1 MSWDDFLEKV
11 AETHGL
17 FDADDRQVFMTR
29 FAEPNFKLKVS
40 NAKLATALKV
50 SVSELERRLGVVYDK
65 FSQSCPKLDSGK
77 KGKFLVLRD
86 WLKAGYAQ
94 YQETGKLPGLPAT
107 SRFAANNETEGLP
120 VEHTSDKWQEV
131 CRRMLLEQKRL
142 SSNKLM
148 PPQMNR
154 DLIDE
159 NIYVDLTLVQ
169 QEQIQKVGG
178 DSSPE
183 QGSLLYESTG
193 YSKTERFEYN
203 QFLTTLLSTKKKDRI
218 AIIGEPGGGKTTLL
232 QKIAFWLL
240 DNTDDLVIWLSLGG
254 LATNLIDYIFNDWL
268 RDAEGTVTENLQA
281 AWKSQLEQRQVW
293 LLLDGLDEMAGEMQE
308 TLSAR
313 GWLTHVRIVTSC
325 RLNVWQ
331 ANPRFLDSFEFY
343 ITQPFTYPQVQQFI
357 EKWFSKDRALGDRL
371 WQAIHQPGKERIK
384 DLARNPLRL
393 TLLCAIWQGRDG
405 DLPDTKAKLY
415 QKFVDKIFEW
425 KAEYFRLDSNN
436 QERLNAKLGELAREA
451 IDKEPTRFRL
461 RHKFVC
467 QLLGKPKDKDSLLQ
481 LALDLG
487 WLNQVGMDAD
497 EPEEPVYAFWH
508 PTFQEYFAA
517 RTIDDWNFFLNHIPD
532 NPKDSQAS
540 YRIFERQWKEVI
552 LLWLGREDVRTEN
565 KEAFIKA
572 LVEFQ
577 DGCRD
582 CILDRKGFYE
592 YRAYCLTAIGI
603 AEFKE
608 CSCADA
614 ILSQLMRW
622 GYGYFNL
629 EMQMLVTES
638 CPSSEAARAA
648 FQESDRS
655 RTIPALI
662 NVMLNSTNDPSN
674 CFLADMVQSL
684 GKIGTGHQQAIDAL
698 LDLIRT
704 TSNTYPF
711 IEGKYLLDKAF
722 NSLEFIGQ
730 NNQQLIDDL
739 NKMMQ
744 NSHNEYTCVK
754 AAECLG
760 KIVPGNE
767 QAIARLVALIEK
779 SADEFIPSQ
788 AGLSLT
794 KIAPD
799 HPQAGRIIQHTIF
812 DVVWKLLHWL
822 LDEKNSSKDEL
833 KRRWAEETFEHICY
847 KSPKAIKSLIYIIHN
862 SPNENILRDAVRLLG
877 ELGTNDRE
885 AVALLIELSRHSN
898 FVISYFPIQ
907 YLGNTNVMHE
917 EVIKVLIDMIYNAPD
932 IRIYTASSLE
942 KILKRYPLLS
952 AVSNLK
958 HPLQNQIATHEDV
971 NLYHTC
977 YQVLWQYAETMPF
990 PNYYEAWHS

>member
-1 MSWDDFLEKV
+1 M
-11 AETHGL
+11 A
-17 FDADDRQVFMTR
+17 
-29 FAEPNFKLKVS
+29 KLKAS
-40 NAKLATALKV
+40 QQGIAKIKQARNEKGWTVDDPRWLVEASKV
-50 SVSELERRLGVVYDK
+50 LEPKKIWQEGGPYADGCSEGNWKRFLYGKAAVNTEVFKAFCRVLGVSWEEIVDRT
-65 FSQSCPKLDSGK
+65 
-77 KGKFLVLRD
+77 VV
-86 WLKAGYAQ
+86 AQ
-94 YQETGKLPGLPAT
+94 D
-107 SRFAANNETEGLP
+107 FA
-120 VEHTSDKWQEV
+120 VEHSPEKWQEV

-148 PPQMNR
+148 PPQMKR
-154 DLIDE
+154 DLIEE

-183 QGSLLYESTG
+183 QGSLLYESTEH
-193 YSKTERFEYN
+193 SKTERFEYN
-203 QFLTTLLSTKKKDRI
+203 QFLTTLLSTKKNDRV

-240 DNTDDLVIWLSLGG
+240 DNTDDLVIWVSLGS
-254 LATNLIDYIFNDWL
+254 LTNNLIDYIFNDWL
-268 RDAEGTVTENLQA
+268 RDAEGTVTENLQT

-293 LLLDGLDEMAGEMQE
+293 LLLDGLDEMTAEMQE

-313 GWLTHVRIVTSC
+313 GLLTHVRIVTSC

-331 ANPRFLDSFEFY
+331 ANPRILDGFKFY
-343 ITQPFTYPQVQQFI
+343 ITQPFRYPQVQQFI
-357 EKWFSKDRALGDRL
+357 EKWFIKDRALGDRL
-371 WQAIHQPGKERIK
+371 WQAIHQQGKERIK

-425 KAEYFRLDSNN
+425 KVEYFRLDDKNRE
-436 QERLNAKLGELAREA
+436 QLNAKLGELAREA

-467 QLLGKPKDKDSLLQ
+467 QLLGKPKDKDSILQ

-497 EPEEPVYAFWH
+497 EPEEPVYAFLH

-517 RTIDDWNFFLNHIPD
+517 RTIDDWNFFLNPIPD
-532 NPKDSQAS
+532 NPKDSKAS

-577 DGCRD
+577 DGCQD
-582 CILDRKGFYE
+582 CILEGKGFYE
-592 YRAYCLTAIGI
+592 YRAYCLAAIGI

-608 CSCADA
+608 SSCADA
-614 ILSQLMRW
+614 ILSQLMKW
-622 GYGYFNL
+622 AFGYFNL
-629 EMQMLVTES
+629 EMQIWLGEG

-648 FQESDRS
+648 FQESDRT

-662 NVMLNSTNDPSN
+662 NLMLNSTNDPSN
-674 CFLADMVQSL
+674 GFLADMVQSL
-684 GKIGTGHQQAIDAL
+684 GKIGTGNPQAIDAL
-698 LDLIRT
+698 LNLIST

-722 NSLEFIGQ
+722 NSLEIIGQ
-730 NNQQLIDDL
+730 NNQQLIDEL

-744 NSHNEYTCVK
+744 NSHNDYTCVK

-760 KIVPGNE
+760 KISLGDE
-767 QAIARLVALIEK
+767 QAIVRLVALIEK
-779 SADEFIPSQ
+779 SADKFIPSE
-788 AGLSLT
+788 ANFSLT
-794 KIAPD
+794 KIAPH
-799 HPQAGRIIQHTIF
+799 HPQVGIISQKTIF

-822 LDEKNSSKDEL
+822 DEKKSSKDEL
-833 KRRWAEETFEHICY
+833 KRKWAGETFEHIES
-847 KSPKAIKSLIYIIHN
+847 KSPKAIQPLIYIIHN
-862 SPNENILRDAVRLLG
+862 IPSEDIFRDAVRLLG
-877 ELGTNDRE
+877 EFGTNDRE

-898 FVISYFPIQ
+898 FVISKWAIE
-907 YLGNTNVMHE
+907 YLGEAHVMQE
-917 EVIKVLIDMIYNAPD
+917 EVINTLIDLLYNAPNS
-932 IRIYTASSLE
+932 RIYAAYSLG
-942 KILKRYPLLS
+942 KILKRYPLSS

-958 HPLQNQIATHEDV
+958 NSMQNQIYTHENV
-971 NLYHTC
+971 NVYSEC
-977 YQVLWQYAETMPF
+977 YQVLWQCAQTMPF
-990 PNYYEAWHS
+990 PDYYEAWYS

>member
-11 AETHGL
+11 AETHSV
-17 FDADDRQVFMTR
+17 FDEDERQAFMTK
-29 FAEPNFKLKVS
+29 FAERNLKSNLS
-40 NAKLATALKV
+40 NAKLANDLNV
-50 SVSELERRLGVVYDK
+50 SAATLGRQLGLVYGK
-65 FSQSCPKLDSGK
+65 FSQSCPKLDSPK
-77 KGKFLVLRD
+77 KGKFELLRE
-86 WLKAGYAQ
+86 WLKTGYAQ
-94 YQETGKLPGLPAT
+94 YQETAKLPGLPAT
-107 SRFAANNETEGLP
+107 SNLAANNETEGLP
-120 VEHTSDKWQEV
+120 FQHSPDKWQEV
-131 CRRMLLEQKRL
+131 CRGMLLEQKRL

-148 PPQMNR
+148 PQMNR

-159 NIYVDLTLVQ
+159 NIYVDLTLVPQ
-169 QEQIQKVGG
+169 KQIPNVGG
-178 DSSPE
+178 ESSPE
-183 QGSLLYESTG
+183 HGSLLYESTG

-203 QFLTTLLSTKKKDRI
+203 QFLTTLLGTKENDRI

-240 DNTDDLVIWLSLGG
+240 DNTDDLVIWVSLGR

-281 AWKSQLEQRQVW
+281 AWKSQWEQRQVW
-293 LLLDGLDEMAGEMQE
+293 LLLDGLDEMAAEMQE

-313 GWLTHVRIVTSC
+313 GFLTHVRIVTSC

-331 ANPRFLDSFEFY
+331 ANPRILDGFEFY

-357 EKWFSKDRALGDRL
+357 EKWFSKDNALGDRL

-481 LALDLG
+481 LGLDLG

-497 EPEEPVYAFWH
+497 EPEEPVYAFLH

-532 NPKDSQAS
+532 NPKDSKAS

-577 DGCRD
+577 DGCRE
-582 CILDRKGFYE
+582 CILEGKGFYE
-592 YRAYCLTAIGI
+592 YRAYCLAAIGI

-622 GYGYFNL
+622 AFGYFNL
-629 EMQMLVTES
+629 EMQMWVGES
-638 CPSSEAARAA
+638 CPSSEAAMAA
-648 FQESDRS
+648 FQESDRT

-662 NVMLNSTNDPSN
+662 NLMLNITNDPSN
-674 CFLADMVQSL
+674 GSLADMVQSL
-684 GKIGTGHQQAIDAL
+684 GKIGTGNQQAIDAL

-760 KIVPGNE
+760 KISPGNE

-779 SADEFIPSQ
+779 SADKFIPSL
-788 AGLSLT
+788 AGSSLME
-794 KIAPD
+794 IAPD
-799 HPQAGRIIQHTIF
+799 HPQAGIIIKPSIF
-812 DVVWKLLHWL
+812 DVVWQLLQWL
-822 LDEKNSSKDEL
+822 LDEKKSSKDEL
-833 KRRWAEETFEHICY
+833 KRRWTREIFEHICS
-847 KSPKAIKSLIYIIHN
+847 KSPKAIKGLIYLIHN
-862 SPNENILRDAVRLLG
+862 SPNEAIFRDAVRLLG
-877 ELGTNDRE
+877 EFGTNDRE
-885 AVALLIELSRHSN
+885 AVALLIDLSRHSD
-898 FVISYFPIQ
+898 FGISYFPIQ

-932 IRIYTASSLE
+932 IRIYTASSLG
-942 KILKRYPLLS
+942 KILKRYPLSS

-958 HPLQNQIATHEDV
+958 HPLQNQIYTHEDV
-971 NLYHTC
+971 ELYHKC
-977 YQVLWQYAETMPF
+977 YQVLWQCAETMPF
-990 PNYYEAWHS
+990 PDYYEAWHS

>member
-1 MSWDDFLEKV
+1 MAQLKASQQGIAKIKQARNEKGWTVDDPRCLVEASKVLEPKKIWQEGGPYADGCSEGNWKRFLYGTATVNTE
-11 AETHGL
+11 
-17 FDADDRQVFMTR
+17 VFKAFCR
-29 FAEPNFKLKVS
+29 V
-40 NAKLATALKV
+40 
-50 SVSELERRLGVVYDK
+50 LGVSWEEIVDRT
-65 FSQSCPKLDSGK
+65 
-77 KGKFLVLRD
+77 VV
-86 WLKAGYAQ
+86 AQ
-94 YQETGKLPGLPAT
+94 D
-107 SRFAANNETEGLP
+107 FA
-120 VEHTSDKWQEV
+120 VEHTPDKWQEV
-131 CRRMLLEQKRL
+131 CRRMLLEQKWL

-148 PPQMNR
+148 RGQRKR
-154 DLIDE
+154 DLIEE

-203 QFLTTLLSTKKKDRI
+203 QFLTTLLSTKKNDRI

-240 DNTDDLVIWLSLGG
+240 DNTDDLVIWVSLGR

-268 RDAEGTVTENLQA
+268 RDAEGTVTEKLQA
-281 AWKSQLEQRQVW
+281 TWRSQLEQRQVW
-293 LLLDGLDEMAGEMQE
+293 LLLDGLDEMAAEMQE

-313 GWLTHVRIVTSC
+313 GLLTHVRIVTSC

-331 ANPRFLDSFEFY
+331 ANPRILDGFEFY
-343 ITQPFTYPQVQQFI
+343 ITQPFTFPQVQQFI
-357 EKWFSKDRALGDRL
+357 EKWFSKDNALGDRL

-415 QKFVDKIFEW
+415 QKFVEKIFDW
-425 KAEYFRLDSNN
+425 KSEYFRLDSNN

-467 QLLGKPKDKDSLLQ
+467 QLLGKPKDNDSLLQ

-517 RTIDDWNFFLNHIPD
+517 CTIEDWNFFLNHIPD
-532 NPKDSQAS
+532 NPKDSKAS

-592 YRAYCLTAIGI
+592 YRAYCLAAIGI

-622 GYGYFNL
+622 AFGYFNL
-629 EMQMLVTES
+629 EIQMWVGES

-662 NVMLNSTNDPSN
+662 NLMLNSTNAPSN
-674 CFLADMVQSL
+674 GSLADMALSL
-684 GKIGTGHQQAIDAL
+684 GKIGTGNQQAIDAL
-698 LDLIRT
+698 INLIRT
-704 TSNTYPF
+704 TFDIYPF
-711 IEGKYLLDKAF
+711 GQGSYIIDKAF

-730 NNQQLIDDL
+730 NNQQLIDEL
-739 NKMMQ
+739 NNIMQ
-744 NSHNEYTCVK
+744 NSQHEYTCVK

-760 KIVPGNE
+760 KISPGNE

-779 SADEFIPSQ
+779 SADEFIPSE

-794 KIAPD
+794 NIAPD
-799 HPQAGRIIQHTIF
+799 HPQACRMIQPTIF
-812 DVVWKLLHWL
+812 DVVWQLLHWL
-822 LDEKNSSKDEL
+822 LDEKESSKDEL

-847 KSPKAIKSLIYIIHN
+847 KSPKAIQPLIDIIHN
-862 SPNENILRDAVRLLG
+862 SPNEGIFRDAVRLLG
-877 ELGTNDRE
+877 EFGTNDKQ

-898 FVISYFPIQ
+898 FVISNFAIQ
-907 YLGNTNVMHE
+907 YLGNTNVRQE
-917 EVIKVLIDMIYNAPD
+917 EVIKVLIDIIYNAPD
-932 IRIYTASSLE
+932 IPTYTAYSLG
-942 KILKRYPLLS
+942 KILKKYPLSS

-958 HPLQNQIATHEDV
+958 HPLQNQIYTQEDFDI
-971 NLYHTC
+971 YHKC
-977 YQVLWQYAETMPF
+977 YEVLSQCTQTMPF
-990 PNYYEAWHS
+990 PDYYEAWHS

>member
-1 MSWDDFLEKV
+1 MVANLKTSEQGIAKIKQARNEKGLTVDDPRWLVEASKVLAPKKIWQEGGPYADGCSEGNWKRFLYGTAAVNTE
-11 AETHGL
+11 
-17 FDADDRQVFMTR
+17 VFKAFCR
-29 FAEPNFKLKVS
+29 V
-40 NAKLATALKV
+40 
-50 SVSELERRLGVVYDK
+50 LGVSWEEIVDRT
-65 FSQSCPKLDSGK
+65 
-77 KGKFLVLRD
+77 VV
-86 WLKAGYAQ
+86 AQ
-94 YQETGKLPGLPAT
+94 D
-107 SRFAANNETEGLP
+107 FA
-120 VEHTSDKWQEV
+120 VENTPDKWQGV
-131 CRRMLLEQKRL
+131 CRRMLLAQKRL
-142 SSNKLM
+142 SSNKLI

-169 QEQIQKVGG
+169 QEQVKKIEG

-203 QFLTTLLSTKKKDRI
+203 QFLTTLVSTKTNDRI

-240 DNTDDLVIWLSLGG
+240 DNTDDLVIWVSLGS
-254 LATNLIDYIFNDWL
+254 LTNNLIDYIFNDWL

-293 LLLDGLDEMAGEMQE
+293 LLLDGLDEMAAEMQE

-313 GWLTHVRIVTSC
+313 GFLTHVRIVTSC

-331 ANPRFLDSFEFY
+331 ANPRILDGFEFY

-357 EKWFSKDRALGDRL
+357 EKWFSKDNALGDRL

-415 QKFVDKIFEW
+415 QKFVDKIFDW

-436 QERLNAKLGELAREA
+436 QERLKAKLGELAREA

-467 QLLGKPKDKDSLLQ
+467 QLLGKPKDKDSVLQ
-481 LALDLG
+481 LAMDLG

-517 RTIDDWNFFLNHIPD
+517 CTIDDWNFFMNHIPD
-532 NPKDSQAS
+532 NPKDSKAS

-552 LLWLGREDVRTEN
+552 LLWLGREDVLTDNTDN

-582 CILDRKGFYE
+582 CILEGKGFYE
-592 YRAYCLTAIGI
+592 YRAYCLATIGI

-622 GYGYFNL
+622 AFGYFNL
-629 EMQMLVTES
+629 EMQMWVGES
-638 CPSSEAARAA
+638 CPSSEAAMAA
-648 FQESDRS
+648 FQESDRT
-655 RTIPALI
+655 RTIPGLI
-662 NVMLNSTNDPSN
+662 NLMLNSTNDPSN
-674 CFLADMVQSL
+674 GFLADMVQSL
-684 GKIGTGHQQAIDAL
+684 GKIGTGNQQAIDAL

-704 TSNTYPF
+704 TSNIYPF

-730 NNQQLIDDL
+730 NNEQLIDEL

-744 NSHNEYTCVK
+744 NSHHEYTCVK

-767 QAIARLVALIEK
+767 QAIARLVDLRKK
-779 SADEFIPSQ
+779 SADEFIPSE
-788 AGLSLT
+788 ANFSLT
-794 KIAPD
+794 KIAPA
-799 HPQAGRIIQHTIF
+799 HPQPGIITQKTIF
-812 DVVWKLLHWL
+812 DVVLEL
-822 LDEKNSSKDEL
+822 LDWLRDEKKSSKNEL
-833 KRRWAEETFEHICY
+833 KRRWAEETFEQICS
-847 KSPKAIKSLIYIIHN
+847 KSPKAIQPLIDIIHN
-862 SPNENILRDAVRLLG
+862 SPNEGIFRDAVRLLG
-877 ELGTNDRE
+877 EFGNNDRE
-885 AVALLIELSRHSN
+885 AVALLIELTRHSN
-898 FVISYFPIQ
+898 FVISKWAIE
-907 YLGNTNVMHE
+907 YLGNANVMQE
-917 EVIKVLIDMIYNAPD
+917 EVMYTLIDLLYNTPD
-932 IRIYTASSLE
+932 SRIYAAYNLG
-942 KILKRYPLLS
+942 KIINRYPLS
-952 AVSNLK
+952 SVVSNLK
-958 HPLQNQIATHEDV
+958 KPMKNYISTDEHFA
-971 NLYHTC
+971 LYCDC
-977 YQVLWQYAETMPF
+977 YNILWQCAQTMPF
-990 PNYYEAWHS
+990 PDYYEAWHS

>member
-1 MSWDDFLEKV
+1 M
-11 AETHGL
+11 A
-17 FDADDRQVFMTR
+17 
-29 FAEPNFKLKVS
+29 KLKAS
-40 NAKLATALKV
+40 QQGIAKIKQARNEKGWTVDDPRCLVEASKVLEPKKIWQEGGPYADGCSEGNWKRFLYGTATVNTEVFKAFCRV
-50 SVSELERRLGVVYDK
+50 LGVSWEEIVDRT
-65 FSQSCPKLDSGK
+65 
-77 KGKFLVLRD
+77 VV
-86 WLKAGYAQ
+86 AQ
-94 YQETGKLPGLPAT
+94 N
-107 SRFAANNETEGLP
+107 FA
-120 VEHTSDKWQEV
+120 VEHTPDKWQEV

-148 PPQMNR
+148 PRQMKR

-178 DSSPE
+178 ESSPE
-183 QGSLLYESTG
+183 QGALLYESTG

-203 QFLTTLLSTKKKDRI
+203 QFLTTLLSTKKNDRI

-240 DNTDDLVIWLSLGG
+240 DNTEDLVIWVSLGR

-281 AWKSQLEQRQVW
+281 AWRSQLEQRQVW
-293 LLLDGLDEMAGEMQE
+293 LLLDGLDEMAAEMQE

-331 ANPRFLDSFEFY
+331 ANPRILEGFEFY

-357 EKWFSKDRALGDRL
+357 EKWFSKDNALGDRL

-497 EPEEPVYAFWH
+497 EPEEPVYAFLH

-517 RTIDDWNFFLNHIPD
+517 RTIIDDWNFFLNHIPD
-532 NPKDSQAS
+532 NPKDSKAS

-577 DGCRD
+577 DGCPEY
-582 CILDRKGFYE
+582 ILDCKGFYE
-592 YRAYCLTAIGI
+592 YRAYCLAAIGI

-614 ILSQLMRW
+614 ILSQLIRW

-629 EMQMLVTES
+629 KIQMWVGES
-638 CPSSEAARAA
+638 CPSSELARAA

-662 NVMLNSTNDPSN
+662 NLMLNSTTDATNG
-674 CFLADMVQSL
+674 FLTNMVESL
-684 GKIGTGHQQAIDAL
+684 GKIGTGNQHAIDAL

-704 TSNTYPF
+704 TSNIYPSPF
-711 IEGKYLLDKAF
+711 IEGKYLFDKAF
-722 NSLEFIGQ
+722 NSLELIGH
-730 NNQQLIDDL
+730 NNQHLIDEF
-739 NKMMQ
+739 NNMMQ
-744 NSHNEYTCVK
+744 NSHHEYTRLK

-767 QAIARLVALIEK
+767 QAIGTLVNLIEK
-779 SADEFIPSQ
+779 SACDFMRSEAHF
-788 AGLSLT
+788 SLA
-794 KIAPD
+794 KIAAA
-799 HPQAGRIIQHTIF
+799 HPKAGIIIEPSIF
-812 DVVWKLLHWL
+812 DVVGRLLEWL

-833 KRRWAEETFEHICY
+833 KRRWAEETLDHIFS
-847 KSPKAIKSLIYIIHN
+847 KSPKAIKPLIYIIHN
-862 SPNENILRDAVRLLG
+862 SPNKDIFREAVRLLG
-877 ELGTNDRE
+877 EFGTNDRE
-885 AVALLIELSRHSN
+885 AVALLIDLSRHSN
-898 FVISYFPIQ
+898 FGISYFPIQ

-917 EVIKVLIDMIYNAPD
+917 EVIKVLIDLIYNAPD
-932 IRIYTASSLE
+932 SRINIASSLE
-942 KILKRYPLLS
+942 KVLKRYPLSS

-958 HPLQNQIATHEDV
+958 KSLQNPISTQENFD
-971 NLYHTC
+971 LYHKC
-977 YQVLWQYAETMPF
+977 YKVLSQCTQTMPF
-990 PNYYEAWHS
+990 PDYYEAWHS

>member
-11 AETHGL
+11 ADTHSV
-17 FDADDRQVFMTR
+17 FDEDERQAFMTK
-29 FAEPNFKLKVS
+29 FAERNLKSKVS
-40 NAKLATALKV
+40 NPKLAKDLNV
-50 SVSELERRLGVVYDK
+50 SVATLGRQLGLVYGK

-77 KGKFLVLRD
+77 KGKFELLRD
-86 WLKAGYAQ
+86 WLKTGYAQ

-107 SRFAANNETEGLP
+107 SNLAANNQTEGLAFQHSP
-120 VEHTSDKWQEV
+120 EKWQEV
-131 CRRMLLEQKRL
+131 CRGMLLEQKRL

-148 PPQMNR
+148 PPQMKR

-183 QGSLLYESTG
+183 QGSLLYESTE

-203 QFLTTLLSTKKKDRI
+203 QFLTTLLGTKKNDRI

-240 DNTDDLVIWLSLGG
+240 DNTDDLVIWVSLGR

-268 RDAEGTVTENLQA
+268 RDAEGNVTENLQT

-293 LLLDGLDEMAGEMQE
+293 LLLDGLDEMAAEMQE

-331 ANPRFLDSFEFY
+331 ANPRILDGFEFY

-357 EKWFSKDRALGDRL
+357 EKWFSKDNALGDRL

-415 QKFVDKIFEW
+415 QKFVDKIFDW
-425 KAEYFRLDSNN
+425 KAEYFRLDSKNI
-436 QERLNAKLGELAREA
+436 ERLNAKLGELAREA

-497 EPEEPVYAFWH
+497 EPEEPVYAFLH

-532 NPKDSQAS
+532 NPKDSKAS

-577 DGCRD
+577 DGCPEFICD
-582 CILDRKGFYE
+582 CKGFYE
-592 YRAYCLTAIGI
+592 YRAYCLAAIGI

-622 GYGYFNL
+622 AFGYFNL
-629 EMQMLVTES
+629 ERQMLVRES

-648 FQESDRS
+648 FQESDSS

-662 NVMLNSTNDPSN
+662 NLMLNSSNNATNAM
-674 CFLADMVQSL
+674 LADMALSL
-684 GKIGTGHQQAIDAL
+684 GKIGTGNQQAIDAL
-698 LDLIRT
+698 INLIRT
-704 TSNTYPF
+704 TFEFYPLDQGRY
-711 IEGKYLLDKAF
+711 IIDKAF

-730 NNQQLIDDL
+730 NNQQLIDEL
-739 NKMMQ
+739 NNMMQ
-744 NSHNEYTCVK
+744 NSQHEYTCVK

-767 QAIARLVALIEK
+767 EAIARLVALIEK
-779 SADEFIPSQ
+779 SADKFIPTQ
-788 AGLSLT
+788 AGWSLRE
-794 KIAPD
+794 IAPD
-799 HPQAGRIIQHTIF
+799 HPQAGIIIEPSIF
-812 DVVWKLLHWL
+812 DVVWQLLQWL
-822 LDEKNSSKDEL
+822 LDEKKSSKDEL
-833 KRRWAEETFEHICY
+833 KRRWAEETLEHICF
-847 KSPKAIKSLIYIIHN
+847 KSPKAIKPLIYLIHN
-862 SPNENILRDAVRLLG
+862 SPNEDIFRDAVRLLG
-877 ELGTNDRE
+877 EFGTNDKQ

-898 FVISYFPIQ
+898 FVISNCAIE

-917 EVIKVLIDMIYNAPD
+917 EVIKVLIDMIYNTPD
-932 IRIYTASSLE
+932 IRIYTASSLR
-942 KILKRYPLLS
+942 KILKRYPVSS

-958 HPLQNQIATHEDV
+958 HPLQNQICTQEDFE
-971 NLYHTC
+971 LYRRC
-977 YQVLWQYAETMPF
+977 YEVLWQCTQTMPF
-990 PNYYEAWHS
+990 PDYYEAWHS

>member
-1 MSWDDFLEKV
+1 MAKLKASQQGIAKIKQARNEKGWTVDDPRGLVEASKV
-11 AETHGL
+11 L
-17 FDADDRQVFMTR
+17 
-29 FAEPNFKLKVS
+29 EPNKIWQEGGPYADGCSEGNWKRFLYGTAAVNTEVFKAFCRV
-40 NAKLATALKV
+40 
-50 SVSELERRLGVVYDK
+50 LGVSWEEIVDRT
-65 FSQSCPKLDSGK
+65 
-77 KGKFLVLRD
+77 VV
-86 WLKAGYAQ
+86 AQ
-94 YQETGKLPGLPAT
+94 D
-107 SRFAANNETEGLP
+107 FA
-120 VEHTSDKWQEV
+120 VEHTPDKWQEV

-148 PPQMNR
+148 PPQMKR

-203 QFLTTLLSTKKKDRI
+203 QFLTTLLSTKKNDRI

-240 DNTDDLVIWLSLGG
+240 DKTDDLVIWVSLGR

-293 LLLDGLDEMAGEMQE
+293 LLLDGLDEMAAEMQE

-313 GWLTHVRIVTSC
+313 GLLTHVRIVTSC

-331 ANPRFLDSFEFY
+331 ANPRFLDGFEFY

-415 QKFVDKIFEW
+415 QKFVEKIFEW

-497 EPEEPVYAFWH
+497 EPEEPVYAFLH

-532 NPKDSQAS
+532 NPKDSKAS

-577 DGCRD
+577 DGCPE
-582 CILDRKGFYE
+582 CSFDRKGFYE
-592 YRAYCLTAIGI
+592 YRAYCLAAIGI

-614 ILSQLMRW
+614 ILSQLIRW

-629 EMQMLVTES
+629 EMQMWVMES

-648 FQESDRS
+648 FQESDRT

-662 NVMLNSTNDPSN
+662 NLMLNITNDPSN
-674 CFLADMVQSL
+674 GSLANMVQSL
-684 GKIGTGHQQAIDAL
+684 GKIGTGNQQAIDAL

-711 IEGKYLLDKAF
+711 IEGRYIIDKAF

-767 QAIARLVALIEK
+767 QAIGTLVDLIEK
-779 SADEFIPSQ
+779 SAGDFMRSSEAHF
-788 AGLSLT
+788 SLA

-799 HPQAGRIIQHTIF
+799 HPQAGIIIEEKTVFEMARHLF
-812 DVVWKLLHWL
+812 DWL
-822 LDEKNSSKDEL
+822 FDEKKFCNDEL
-833 KRRWAEETFEHICY
+833 KRRWAEETLEHIFS
-847 KSPKAIKSLIYIIHN
+847 KSPKAIKPLIHIIKN
-862 SPNENILRDAVRLLG
+862 SPTEYILLETIRIFG
-877 ELGTNDRE
+877 EFSRNDTE
-885 AVALLIELSRHSN
+885 AVSLLIELSRNSQN
-898 FVISYFPIQ
+898 FVIRQ
-907 YLGNTNVMHE
+907 CVVGYLADANVMHE
-917 EVIKVLIDMIYNAPD
+917 EVIKVLIDILYSDPD
-932 IRIYTASSLE
+932 IPINLAYSLG
-942 KILKRYPLLS
+942 KILKRYPLSS

-958 HPLQNQIATHEDV
+958 KSLQNPISTHEEVD
-971 NLYHTC
+971 LYRKC
-977 YQVLWQYAETMPF
+977 YEVLSQCTQTMPF
-990 PNYYEAWHS
+990 PDYYEAWHS